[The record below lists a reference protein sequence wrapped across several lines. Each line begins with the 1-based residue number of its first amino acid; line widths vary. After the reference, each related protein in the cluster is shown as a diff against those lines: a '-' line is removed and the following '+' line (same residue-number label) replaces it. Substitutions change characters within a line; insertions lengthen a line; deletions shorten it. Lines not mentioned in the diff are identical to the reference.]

1 MDADS
6 TPEPLEDVLLASPA
20 PGDEE
25 HPPGSSDEEDDSIE
39 EGGES
44 NSGANVVA
52 TLDVDDDL
60 DEGEEPLPLEASA
73 PRTSDGVRRG
83 KLSTYSTHRGTRKS
97 IDSAAVGI
105 GWPKGTSRGRLKR
118 APATSTTTE
127 VLSTATAAHI
137 A

>member
-6 TPEPLEDVLLASPA
+6 TPEPLGDVLLASPA

-60 DEGEEPLPLEASA
+60 DEGEEPLPLELPTGYVVASSA
-73 PRTSDGVRRG
+73 PTALTAELVNR
-83 KLSTYSTHRGTRKS
+83 S
-97 IDSAAVGI
+97 IVLRLGI
-105 GWPKGTSRGRLKR
+105 GWPKRTSRGRLKR
-118 APATSTTTE
+118 APATSMTTE
-127 VLSTATAAHI
+127 VLSTATAAHT